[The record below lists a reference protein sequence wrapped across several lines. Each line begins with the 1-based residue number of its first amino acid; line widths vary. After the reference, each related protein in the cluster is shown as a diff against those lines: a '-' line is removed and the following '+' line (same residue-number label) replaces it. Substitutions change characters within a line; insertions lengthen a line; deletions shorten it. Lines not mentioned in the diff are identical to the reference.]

1 MNVKNELTG
10 FVIYEPRKFRSNGI
24 AFSVNN
30 RTLRFT
36 TEAVRKIR
44 TPECVNIFFDDTKKR
59 MLVTAAN
66 EDYKNVFRLR
76 KPSNRISVK
85 NAIFC
90 ADLCIKYPLGN
101 EIGLRVKSDNDGCTG
116 PLYSVDQFLYHCD
129 IPFA

>member
-1 MNVKNELTG
+1 MTTKNELSG
-10 FVIYEPRKFRSNGI
+10 FVVYEPRKLRSNGI

-44 TPECVNIFFDDTKKR
+44 TPECVNIFFDDMKKR
-59 MLVTAAN
+59 MMVTAAN

-76 KPSNRISVK
+76 KPSKRSSVK

-90 ADLCIKYPLGN
+90 SDLCIQVQCIAGIEECDSLVSFKG
-101 EIGLRVKSDNDGCTG
+101 K
-116 PLYSVDQFLYHCD
+116 LYSPTQLIFDLSKHSEE
-129 IPFA
+129 A